1 MICFILACAA
11 FLSSAMTL
19 TGLPRMLAE
28 IIYQLE
34 LSPFM
39 LIFALTILYM
49 SMGCIL
55 DGVSMVVLTTS
66 IVLPL
71 IQQAGFDLVWFG
83 IYIILVVEMAQITPP
98 LGINLYVLQGMTGR
112 DILFISMAT
121 VPFLLV
127 LIVATVI
134 IVIWPELVM
143 FLPDHLFGQV

>member
-1 MICFILACAA
+1 
-11 FLSSAMTL
+11 
-19 TGLPRMLAE
+19 
-28 IIYQLE
+28 
-34 LSPFM
+34 
-39 LIFALTILYM
+39 
-49 SMGCIL
+49 
-55 DGVSMVVLTTS
+55 MVVLTTS

-143 FLPDHLFGQV
+143 FLPDHLFGKV